1 MINFLPI
8 RSSER
13 RYKRSSSNMHFEVIQ
28 RFPRHQ
34 DDPCIIRMFM
44 IILSL
49 LKISTT
55 KIGYKTLRLISLK
68 RKIEDDFPIH
78 IRMSMWDP
86 YRTRKSVYEHA
97 G

>member
-1 MINFLPI
+1 M
-8 RSSER
+8 
-13 RYKRSSSNMHFEVIQ
+13 YY
-28 RFPRHQ
+28 Q
-34 DDPCIIRMFM
+34 DVYDYSITF
-44 IILSL
+44 
-49 LKISTT
+49 KN
-55 KIGYKTLRLISLK
+55 KTLRLISLK